1 MMSLK
6 REIVGEIVVIVV
18 IDTMLVG
25 FFGAPRWGSHLIP
38 LQQLWPA
45 AGNVLTA
52 GPLFVLFHLG
62 LAGHGWF
69 WQRPRFYRRIIG
81 IMEREM
87 VSQAMKGYV
96 DPNLRDARDKLRAK
110 SQNVD

>member
-1 MMSLK
+1 LTGPPLSHTSLGAGVYHLRNPPNCQLPFAQIWRTISAGGVAMMSLK

-52 GPLFVLFHLG
+52 GPLFALFHLG
-62 LAGHGWF
+62 LAGHWWF
-69 WQRPRFYRRIIG
+69 
-81 IMEREM
+81 
-87 VSQAMKGYV
+87 
-96 DPNLRDARDKLRAK
+96 
-110 SQNVD
+110 